1 MSKTVNTYGQFK
13 PFTTVKE
20 YEDYPKSEWSDMD
33 WIAYT
38 VLKRVEKEYKYLD
51 SKDIFYY
58 DFRNP
63 ERHPEPKR

>member
-1 MSKTVNTYGQFK
+1 MIYPRILALAEKAWSLDSNI
-13 PFTTVKE
+13 
-20 YEDYPKSEWSDMD
+20 DYS
-33 WIAYT
+33 AF
-38 VLKRVEKEYKYLD
+38 LKRVEKEYKYLD